1 MENSPFMDDF
11 FQLET
16 SRWMVNRRVIPF
28 MKITMKITI
37 TIYSPYLY
45 INMFSSVFGHHGYF

>member
-11 FQLET
+11 FQPET

-28 MKITMKITI
+28 MKITI